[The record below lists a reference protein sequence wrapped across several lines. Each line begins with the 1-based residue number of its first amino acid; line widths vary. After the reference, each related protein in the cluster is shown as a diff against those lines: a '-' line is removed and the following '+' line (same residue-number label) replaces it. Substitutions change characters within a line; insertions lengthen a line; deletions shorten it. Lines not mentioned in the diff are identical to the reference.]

1 MMTSTKLGEATNR
14 WHAVR
19 RFIRARLDRNSE
31 LGLRLTVNVILFGG
45 AIWAF
50 AGLLEE
56 VLDNETLV
64 EWDVRVNAWA
74 HGHVTAA
81 GVRFFR
87 AVTLIGWP
95 GVWLIIALFAF
106 WLFWR
111 RERFLF
117 WAWIA
122 SNVGGGILQ
131 FVLKL
136 TIHRNR
142 PQYAAGYLHGQSY
155 SFPSG
160 HTMSA
165 TICWSL
171 MVVCAGLSL
180 GWDSTRRARLYLV
193 STTIILL
200 IGFSRLYLGVHY
212 PSDVLGGLMIGT
224 AWVVL
229 CTTAIRIVDGG
240 EATLERSEGQRVSG
254 ER

>member
-1 MMTSTKLGEATNR
+1 MTATKLGDATDR
-14 WHAVR
+14 WHALR
-19 RFIRARLDRNSE
+19 RFVRARLDRKSE
-31 LGLRLTVNVILFGG
+31 LGLRLTINVIFFGG

-64 EWDVRVNAWA
+64 EWDVRINAWT
-74 HGHVTAA
+74 HEHVTAA
-81 GVRFFR
+81 GLRFFH
-87 AVTLIGWP
+87 AVTLVGSP
-95 GVWLIIALFAF
+95 GVWVITALFAL
-106 WLFWR
+106 WLLWKG
-111 RERFLF
+111 ERFLF

-122 SNVGGGILQ
+122 SSVGGGILQ
-131 FVLKL
+131 LVLKY
-136 TIHRNR
+136 TILRSR
-142 PQYAAGYLHGQSY
+142 PQYAAAYLHGVSY

-180 GWDSTRRARLYLV
+180 GWHGKRRLRLYIV

-229 CTTAIRIVDGG
+229 CTTAIRIVDSG
-240 EATLERSEGQRVSG
+240 EATRERAEGQRVSG